1 MSASMQTP
9 PRVEMRAAFGC
20 IPLFTP
26 SYQVLRDPG
35 MMRNTLGQL
44 HEAAQQLQGGGDV
57 RR

>member
-1 MSASMQTP
+1 MSASMQAP

-26 SYQVLRDPG
+26 SNQMLRDAG

-44 HEAAQQLQGGGDV
+44 HEAAPQLQGGGGV

>member
-1 MSASMQTP
+1 MQTP

-44 HEAAQQLQGGGDV
+44 HEAARQLQGDGDV

>member
-1 MSASMQTP
+1 
-9 PRVEMRAAFGC
+9 MRAAFGC

-44 HEAAQQLQGGGDV
+44 HEAARQLQGDGDV